1 MRELREQPRLVGAK
15 LTIAV
20 AVLVAT
26 ALVAAA
32 IASEGPEA
40 PPDLRQR
47 LERSEQ
53 LRRDQTRELQ
63 RLAGEVARLRADLRT
78 ATRRARRLTRTSER
92 LRRELRTAR
101 QSRAREEAQQ

>member
-1 MRELREQPRLVGAK
+1 MRALREQPRLVAAK

-20 AVLVAT
+20 AALIAT

-32 IASEGPEA
+32 IASEDPEA
-40 PPDLRQR
+40 PPDLRPR

-53 LRRDQTRELQ
+53 LRGDQTRELE

-78 ATRRARRLTRTSER
+78 ATRRAHRRTRTSDR

-101 QSRAREEAQQ
+101 QSRARGAQQ